1 MIVTVVDK
9 WSRSFAGNV
18 GIRVVLTSGRGS
30 VHARVPRDFCLPVRL
45 DRSFVSIAPI
55 KPVVVQIEAKQIQI
69 TVAEYGG
76 EERNSYADGC

>member
-1 MIVTVVDK
+1 MA
-9 WSRSFAGNV
+9 SQFRSGNV

-55 KPVVVQIEAKQIQI
+55 EPVVVQTKSEADPKNRCR
-69 TVAEYGG
+69 YGG
-76 EERNSYADGC
+76 EERNSYAGGC